1 MKPWLRLAD
10 IIDVCN
16 RRLAYFA
23 AGLTLL
29 MVLIG
34 AYNAVARYLGKYL
47 GATLTSNAL
56 VEAQWYLFSL
66 VFLLAAPW
74 ALRVG
79 AHVQVD
85 VLYGRLSARKKAWI
99 DLIGTLFLVLPFVAL
114 SLYTCLE
121 FAHLSILARE
131 GSNDPGGLARWP
143 LKTAVPFAFAALLL
157 QGVAQA
163 IRQVAFLRG
172 LSGDPHEQHITG
184 GSQD

>member
-10 IIDVCN
+10 IIDACN

-29 MVLIG
+29 MVLFG
-34 AYNAVARYLGKYL
+34 AYNAVARYLGKFL
-47 GATLTSNAL
+47 GAALTSNAL

-85 VLYGRLSARKKAWI
+85 VLYGGLKPRKKAWI
-99 DLIGTLFLVLPFVAL
+99 DLLGTLFLVLPFVAL
-114 SLYTCLE
+114 SLYTCVE
-121 FAHLSILARE
+121 FAHLSFLARE
-131 GSNDPGGLARWP
+131 ESNDPGGLARWP
-143 LKTAVPFAFAALLL
+143 LKAVVPLAFAALLL
-157 QGVAQA
+157 QGLAQV
-163 IRQVAFLRG
+163 IRQVAFLLG
-172 LSGDPHEQHITG
+172 LGADPHAPQLDG
-184 GSQD
+184 GSQH

>member
-10 IIDVCN
+10 VIDLCN
-16 RRLAYFA
+16 RRLAYIA
-23 AGLTLL
+23 GGLTLL

-47 GATLTSNAL
+47 GATWTSNAL

-66 VFLLAAPW
+66 VFLLGAPW

-85 VLYGRLSARKKAWI
+85 VIYGNLGARKKAWF

-114 SLYTCLE
+114 SMYTCLE
-121 FAHLSILARE
+121 FAQLSFEARE
-131 GSNDPGGLARWP
+131 VSNDPGGLVRWP
-143 LKTAVPFAFAALLL
+143 LKAMVPIAFAALLL
-157 QGVAQA
+157 QGLAQA
-163 IRQVAFLRG
+163 IRQVAFLLG
-172 LSGDPHEQHITG
+172 LGPDPHDQYAEG
-184 GSQD
+184 GQQD